1 MSSPAASTRPDLP
14 VDRERLGEICAR
26 DGVAELYVFGS
37 TARGEAT
44 ESSDVDL
51 LYVLTPGASLGFA
64 IDDREDELSR
74 TFTRRVDLV
83 SKRALHPLLRDAVLT
98 EARPLH
104 ASVTAFFS
112 PRSSRPPVASSI

>member
-26 DGVAELYVFGS
+26 YGVAELYVFGS

-64 IDDREDELSR
+64 LNDLEDELSR
-74 TFTRRVDLV
+74 TFARRVDLV
-83 SKRALHPLLRDAVLT
+83 SKRALHPMLRDSVLA

-104 ASVTAFFS
+104 AA
-112 PRSSRPPVASSI
+112 